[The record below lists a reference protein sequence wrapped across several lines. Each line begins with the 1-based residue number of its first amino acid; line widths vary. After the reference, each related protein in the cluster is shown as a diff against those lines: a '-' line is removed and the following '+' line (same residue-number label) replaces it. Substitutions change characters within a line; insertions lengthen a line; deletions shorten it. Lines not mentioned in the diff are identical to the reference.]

1 VGPNYTFIDCQHSNR
16 EGGVQGI
23 MFLMRRGSLQALGRL
38 RGITAAAPGS
48 AEGFAHLLGMSDG
61 GNPELPRHQVQWA
74 LGEGRRPANIDQQL
88 QQHAPMGGWTS
99 WLVHEATS
107 SQRHHPSLT
116 AAAARFSSTSPSRT
130 MHSSSSSSSKAGSQ
144 DGTKMCINPQCGKV
158 WELRHFKPRKNE
170 ADGLAP
176 LCNGCK
182 YRQDTYRRLIA
193 YYGRSK
199 TQ

>member
-1 VGPNYTFIDCQHSNR
+1 MGPNYTFIDCQHSNR

-144 DGTKMCINPQCGKV
+144 VNRLYSNQGDTVSSASYGCIRIVFAQCFWGV
-158 WELRHFKPRKNE
+158 LACLACSVPRQST
-170 ADGLAP
+170 GRLA
-176 LCNGCK
+176 
-182 YRQDTYRRLIA
+182 
-193 YYGRSK
+193 S
-199 TQ
+199 